1 MRRTAEDHGRDP
13 DSVEMIAGAGAAPG
27 PKLDARIEQLAEIG
41 VTHAIVPTFRPD
53 TLAEI
58 GESLNAT
65 YAHA

>member
-1 MRRTAEDHGRDP
+1 
-13 DSVEMIAGAGAAPG
+13 MIAGAGAPPG

-65 YAHA
+65 YGHA